1 MKWRGN
7 EERRSRREEECA
19 KRSSMEGAQEG
30 MEGTVRQ
37 RSNAQSLEQESRGE
51 TVRGNR
57 RYGERVEERLWML
70 PG

>member
-1 MKWRGN
+1 MN
-7 EERRSRREEECA
+7 EG
-19 KRSSMEGAQEG
+19 SMEGGQEG
-30 MEGTVRQ
+30 MEGSVRQ
-37 RSNAQSLEQESRGE
+37 RSKAQSVEQESRGE